1 MKFNT
6 NLTVAYSQI
15 SLEDLSTLSEFKSV
29 DWNSEELNSMLCVN
43 PNFIVIGTATSIRAS
58 FYLDVLDA
66 EPNLDL
72 KVWDHV
78 NLCSINLI
86 SGLYVTGAFDTE
98 GETLE
103 IPMEPGIYAALICYR
118 GLDTISPDGLSG
130 DDSYHVFM
138 WPVKAMIPKKVLKQ
152 WLRK

>member
-103 IPMEPGIYAALICYR
+103 IPMEP
-118 GLDTISPDGLSG
+118 
-130 DDSYHVFM
+130 
-138 WPVKAMIPKKVLKQ
+138 
-152 WLRK
+152 